1 MGGKVTEKKK
11 TGRTRI
17 IGLRLTTEEYS
28 AVEKNWKN
36 STIRRLS
43 EFVRRILFG
52 KAVTTYSRNQSLD
65 DLIAELVQ
73 LRKELNAIGVNIN
86 QAVHRLHT
94 LDYVPQMISWIE
106 AFEHDRDRLFARVE
120 EIKSRI
126 NLISDQWLQ

>member
-1 MGGKVTEKKK
+1 MTEEKK

-17 IGLRLTTEEYS
+17 IGLRLTTEEYG

-65 DLIAELVQ
+65 DLVAELVQ

-94 LDYVPQMISWIE
+94 LDYVPQMTSWIE
-106 AFEHDRDRLFARVE
+106 AFEHDRDSLFARVE
-120 EIKSRI
+120 EIKIRI